1 MSWVARVTMKGC
13 RLNLATKKPFTIPIS
28 APMATT
34 MRIVSRIQPGVMA
47 GRLEKS
53 FREMVRSC
61 SSAPATAAV
70 RPTTRPPD
78 RSVPVRT
85 IQPAIPSAMGSDAAT
100 RETMF
105 AMEPADR
112 KFLFLI
118 AV

>member
-1 MSWVARVTMKGC
+1 M
-13 RLNLATKKPFTIPIS
+13 
-28 APMATT
+28 
-34 MRIVSRIQPGVMA
+34 IQPVVIS
-47 GRLEKS
+47 GRLLNS
-53 FREMVRSC
+53 LREIVRSC

-85 IQPAIPSAMGSDAAT
+85 IQPAMPSAIGSDAAT
-100 RETMF
+100 REMMF

>member
-1 MSWVARVTMKGC
+1 MSWVASVTMKGC

-34 MRIVSRIQPGVMA
+34 MRTVSRIQPGVMA

-78 RSVPVRT
+78 KSVPVRT
-85 IQPAIPSAMGSDAAT
+85 MQPAMPSAMGNDAAT